1 MKTLHTGLALSL
13 SLALLSSPAL
23 AHGAREIH
31 THPEDMLGL
40 AALVALIVAGG
51 YILWKNRA

>member
-1 MKTLHTGLALSL
+1 MKNLHTSLTLSL

-23 AHGAREIH
+23 AHGVREIH

-40 AALVALIVAGG
+40 AALVALIVTGG
-51 YILWKNRA
+51 YILWKNRT